1 MTGRLV
7 IYDCMKMRH
16 VTSAFRTLSG
26 VCMLCFGVANVALAQ
41 SMPLADIP
49 PPLSDTAAA
58 PSFLRLNTGE
68 SLPDPESLP
77 PPGAVPSELLPRPVA
92 PQLAPAMGLSAGVS
106 AEPSAAARPS
116 AQLQYLQVPQVVVPQ
131 PGRVMSNPAPVKS
144 SSSARV
150 QAAALAVPK
159 PAPALTAI
167 APQPDIDP
175 LGGLMALQ
183 QALNWLREIDDGG
196 SATLPKETMLP
207 FAADGTVLSDRGQ
220 LLRVLQARRLEANER
235 RAVVGVEIVPLG
247 QRLNQA
253 MISNVAA
260 SLSLKN
266 TDWLVVL
273 KTLRVDSHSTP
284 AALVAMAT
292 DDDQEETM
300 ILFLHRAHQAKAPAW
315 QVAGFYQ

>member
-1 MTGRLV
+1 
-7 IYDCMKMRH
+7 
-16 VTSAFRTLSG
+16 
-26 VCMLCFGVANVALAQ
+26 MLCFGVANVALAQ

-68 SLPDPESLP
+68 LLPDPESLP
-77 PPGAVPSELLPRPVA
+77 PPGAMPSELLPRPVA
-92 PQLAPAMGLSAGVS
+92 PQMAPAMGLSAGVS
-106 AEPSAAARPS
+106 ADLSAEPSAGARPS
-116 AQLQYLQVPQVVVPQ
+116 AQLQYLQAPQVVVPQ

-144 SSSARV
+144 ASSGRV
-150 QAAALAVPK
+150 QAAALAVPN

-196 SATLPKETMLP
+196 NAALPKETMLP

-260 SLSLKN
+260 SLSPKN

-292 DDDQEETM
+292 DEDQEETL